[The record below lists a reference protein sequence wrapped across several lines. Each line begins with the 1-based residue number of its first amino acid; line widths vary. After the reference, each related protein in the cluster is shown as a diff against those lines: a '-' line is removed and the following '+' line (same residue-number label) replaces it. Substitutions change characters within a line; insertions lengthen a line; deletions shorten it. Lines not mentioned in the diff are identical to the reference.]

1 MEKTEETDDIAV
13 DKVVDKSHSP
23 LEKIDILNEGE
34 FVANGKKYFLEPEIS
49 IERYKMMNKLELE
62 IGYST
67 TFKKHYKGLNDLY
80 ALLNNM
86 KLVDAS
92 IKLRDVMESM
102 NRMDDQNNHHP
113 ILKYCTL
120 ILNTKDEDRR
130 AVDEKVMAEKIED
143 WEKSGIPIS
152 CFFVVVL
159 HSVNGLLESYKE
171 IIQKTFQNQNHEL
184 KKN

>member
-1 MEKTEETDDIAV
+1 MAKTEEQAV
-13 DKVVDKSHSP
+13 EQINKALKKV
-23 LEKIDILNEGE
+23 DILSDGK
-34 FVANGKKYFLEPEIS
+34 FTANGKTYFLEPEIS
-49 IERYKMMNKLELE
+49 IERYKMQNKLELE

-120 ILNTKDEDRR
+120 ILNTENEDRR
-130 AVDEKVMAEKIED
+130 IVDEKVMADKIED
-143 WEKSGIPIS
+143 WEKEGIPIS

-159 HSVNGLLESYKE
+159 HSVNGLLESYRG
-171 IIQKTFQNQNHEL
+171 IFQKISQNQNQEP